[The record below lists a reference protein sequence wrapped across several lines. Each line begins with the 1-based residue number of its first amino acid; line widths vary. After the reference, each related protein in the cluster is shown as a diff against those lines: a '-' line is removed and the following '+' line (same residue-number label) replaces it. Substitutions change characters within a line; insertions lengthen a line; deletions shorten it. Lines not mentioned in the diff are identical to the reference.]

1 MPEIATSLILALIIF
16 IPFISTIAIVASRE
30 NEKLRNKLVLFC
42 TTIVFLLLIVTMFF
56 FLEGITFKLYLVSI
70 ASRIWMHF
78 RIDALGLVFA
88 MVSAALWLLATIYSF
103 GYMKNERSLTR
114 YYAFLLLNLSWTI
127 GIAFAGNLF
136 TLFIFYELLSLSTYP
151 LIVHKKTPE
160 TLYAGKKYLIYILTG
175 GAFIFFAIV
184 FTYYLTGSQT
194 LAKTGILSFKY
205 GLQTLSL
212 IFISFIVGFGVKAA
226 IMPFHGW
233 VVDAHPAAPAPA
245 SALLSGVMVN
255 AGAFGIMR
263 VVFNI
268 FGVSLVKELGFGII
282 IAYAASFT
290 IIVSSLL
297 AIEQD
302 NLKRRL
308 AYSTIGQVS
317 YMILGT
323 TLLTPSAVLGG
334 IIHIVN
340 HAFMKGVL
348 FLCAGVIIKQTGK
361 KNISQMKGI
370 GRQFPITMGAFFVA
384 ALGMIGTPPLVG
396 FVSKWFLGVG
406 ALEAGKPIFIV
417 VLLLSALLGAIY
429 FLPIIYTAFFQKPE
443 NESIVQIEKSP
454 LSRELQE
461 VPLSM
466 LIPVMIGTGYIV
478 IFGLFALAP
487 GLPLSLAKMTVKS
500 FLK

>member
-1 MPEIATSLILALIIF
+1 MPKILNSLVLALVIFVPII
-16 IPFISTIAIVASRE
+16 SAIAIIVTGEE
-30 NEKLRNKLVLFC
+30 NKKLINKLAFFC
-42 TTIVFLLLIVTMFF
+42 VSIVFLLLLIVMSA
-56 FLEGITFKLYLVSI
+56 FLKGTIFKIYLVLMVSH
-70 ASRIWMHF
+70 IWMHF
-78 RIDALGLVFA
+78 RVDTLGLVFA
-88 MVSAALWLLATIYSF
+88 MTSATLWLLVTIYSF

-114 YYAFLLLNLSWTI
+114 YYVFLLLNLSWI
-127 GIAFAGNLF
+127 MGVAFAGNLF
-136 TLFIFYELLSLSTYP
+136 TLFVFYELLSLSSYP
-151 LIVHKKTPE
+151 LIVHEETPE
-160 TLYAGKKYLIYILTG
+160 ALYAGKKYLIYILTG
-175 GAFIFFAIV
+175 GVFIFFAIV

-194 LAKTGILSFKY
+194 LAGTGLLSLKY
-205 GLQTLSL
+205 GLQALSL
-212 IFISFIVGFGVKAA
+212 IFASFVIGFGLKAA

-233 VVDAHPAAPAPA
+233 VVDAHPAAPSPA
-245 SALLSGVMVN
+245 SALLSGAMVN
-255 AGAFGIMR
+255 TGAFGIMR
-263 VVFNI
+263 VVFNV

-282 IAYAASFT
+282 VAYIASFT
-290 IIVSSLL
+290 IIAASLL

-323 TLLTPSAVLGG
+323 ILLTPSAIVGG

-361 KNISQMKGI
+361 KNISQMQGI
-370 GRQFPITMGAFFVA
+370 GRQFPITMGAFFIA
-384 ALGMIGTPPLVG
+384 ALGMIGTPPLAG

-406 ALEAGKPIFIV
+406 ALEAKEPVFIG

-429 FLPIIYTAFFQKPE
+429 FLPIIYIAFFQKPDAKT
-443 NESIVQIEKSP
+443 EKTQVSP

-466 LIPVMIGTGYIV
+466 LVPIMAGTACIV

-487 GLPLSLAKMTVKS
+487 ALPLSLAKITVKS